1 MEEQHHLPLRSPPLT
16 RPRSLTRP
24 SHSLSSETNYTY
36 NFTMAEATTASS
48 SNPGKPKPEGTSQR
62 KNSKFQFIAPLKP
75 EKGEGRGS
83 ALEWIDTVPAW
94 FAFIALMLPV
104 FASSTLYLWADE
116 NDNTYPVP
124 GTVSVVKDAV

>member
-1 MEEQHHLPLRSPPLT
+1 MTTKQAAT
-16 RPRSLTRP
+16 P
-24 SHSLSSETNYTY
+24 SDPE
-36 NFTMAEATTASS
+36 
-48 SNPGKPKPEGTSQR
+48 KPKSEGTSQR